1 MDQQP
6 PQTPTQAGEHGRT
19 SALGETV
26 GGALLHSVSACG
38 VQLRASVRRESSSP
52 VSVSP
57 VSVSPVS
64 VSPESVSPESV
75 GGVVGSRIRAVAF
88 CMAALATVAAACS
101 GDASTD
107 AVGGTDSS
115 PGAVDEGSAAAA
127 PETGPA
133 AGESASLDAGDDDDG
148 LGGTV
153 TLLTHD
159 SFALSSETLEA
170 FTASTGVEVEHL
182 ASGDAGALVAQAC
195 LTAGE
200 PLGDVLFGI
209 DNTFLQRGLDC
220 GVFEPYESPG
230 LAGVPDRFELD
241 ALHRVTPVDFGDVC
255 LNYWIDAFDGS
266 PPAPSSL
273 DDLTDPAYAGMLV
286 VQSPE
291 TSSPGLA
298 FLLATVARYGD
309 GSAPGPPQWSSP
321 REDVVERYGAG
332 WEGYWAHLR
341 ANGVSV
347 AAGWEDAYYGEFAA
361 GGGDRPIVVSYASS
375 PPAEVIFADP
385 PVDEPPTG
393 VVTASCYRQIEFAG
407 VLAGAGNPDGARALI
422 DFMLTDTFQN
432 DVPLNMFVFPVV
444 SGATLP
450 PEFEAHAE
458 TADDPFMVDPAEV
471 EAQRDAWTDRWVE
484 IVLR

>member
-1 MDQQP
+1 M
-6 PQTPTQAGEHGRT
+6 
-19 SALGETV
+19 
-26 GGALLHSVSACG
+26 
-38 VQLRASVRRESSSP
+38 
-52 VSVSP
+52 
-57 VSVSPVS
+57 
-64 VSPESVSPESV
+64 
-75 GGVVGSRIRAVAF
+75 
-88 CMAALATVAAACS
+88 VAAACS
-101 GDASTD
+101 GDR
-107 AVGGTDSS
+107 
-115 PGAVDEGSAAAA
+115 
-127 PETGPA
+127 
-133 AGESASLDAGDDDDG
+133 AGEPDDLAGT
-148 LGGTV
+148 TV

-159 SFALSSETLEA
+159 SFYVSPETFEA
-170 FTASTGVEVEHL
+170 FTAATGIEVEQL

-220 GVFEPYESPG
+220 SMFEPHASPG
-230 LAGVPDRFELD
+230 LAGVPERFVLD
-241 ALHRVTPVDFGDVC
+241 AEHRVTPVDFGDVC

-266 PPAPSSL
+266 PPPPSSL
-273 DDLTDPAYAGMLV
+273 DDLTDPAYRDMLV

-298 FLLATVARYGD
+298 FLLATIARYGD
-309 GSAPGPPQWSSP
+309 GW
-321 REDVVERYGAG
+321 ED
-332 WEGYWAHLR
+332 YWAALR
-341 ANGVSV
+341 DNGVSV
-347 AAGWEDAYYGEFAA
+347 TAGWEDAYYGEFTA

-407 VLAGAGNPDGARALI
+407 VLAGADNPEGARALI

-432 DVPLNMFVFPVV
+432 DVPLNMFVFPVTAA
-444 SGATLP
+444 ATLP
-450 PEFEAHAE
+450 PEFVAHAE
-458 TADDPFMVDPAEV
+458 IAADPLMLDPAEI